1 MPSPSVPPHTT
12 TASSPTML
20 RVFTTRPR
28 LTIAGLAIAGAA
40 LGFQHFSATLREN
53 ELRQKR
59 SAASH
64 LYVSVD
70 RSGGGI

>member
-1 MPSPSVPPHTT
+1 TIATHSTH
-12 TASSPTML
+12 
-20 RVFTTRPR
+20 PR
-28 LTIAGLAIAGAA
+28 LTVVGLALAGTA
-40 LGFQHFSATLREN
+40 LGFQHFSTTLREN